1 MPHNATAHAET
12 LGRTILSLLEAMGPF
27 RRKGERILADAGIAE
42 VDPNAWYPLAT
53 WVAVLRTI
61 EKQIGPKT
69 LERAGRK
76 IAEHADLPPGVDT
89 FEKLLAG
96 FGIAYG
102 MNNRG
107 PNAGS
112 ISCTVLGDRRA
123 RIQFNTPYPCEFER
137 GVVQGF
143 FSNFRDPNARLL
155 EMEHTDGCRDSGGA
169 SCAYALTW

>member
-1 MPHNATAHAET
+1 MQHSSTNET

-27 RRKGERILADAGIAE
+27 RRKGERILADAGIQE
-42 VDPNAWYPLAT
+42 VDPAAWYPLDT
-53 WVAVLRTI
+53 WVSVLRTI

-76 IAEHADLPPGVDT
+76 IAEHAEIPPGVDS

-107 PNAGS
+107 PGAGS
-112 ISCTVLGDRRA
+112 ISCRVLGDRHA
-123 RIQFNTPYPCEFER
+123 QIQFNTPYPCEFER

-143 FSNFRDPNARLL
+143 FSVFRDSSARLL
-155 EMEHTDGCRDSGGA
+155 EMEHTEECRDAGGA
-169 SCAYALTW
+169 SCSYALTW

>member
-1 MPHNATAHAET
+1 MPQNTTAAPET

-27 RRKGERILADAGIAE
+27 RRKGERILADARIAE

-53 WVAVLRTI
+53 WVSVLRTI
-61 EKQIGPKT
+61 ERQIGPKT

-76 IAEHADLPPGVDT
+76 IAEHAEVPPGVDT

-96 FGIAYG
+96 IGMAYQ

-112 ISCTVLGDRRA
+112 ITCKVTGERQA
-123 RIQFNTPYPCEFER
+123 QIQFNTPYPCEFER
-137 GVVQGF
+137 GVVLGF
-143 FSNFRDPNARLL
+143 YGTLRDPSSRPL
-155 EMEHTDGCRDSGGA
+155 EMEHTDGCRDSGGSA
-169 SCAYALTW
+169 CVYALTW